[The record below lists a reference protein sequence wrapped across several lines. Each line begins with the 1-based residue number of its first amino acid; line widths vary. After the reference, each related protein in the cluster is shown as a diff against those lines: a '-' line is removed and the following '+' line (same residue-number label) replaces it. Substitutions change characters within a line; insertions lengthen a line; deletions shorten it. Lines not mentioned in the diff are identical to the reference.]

1 MAVSLQVKDIERAVL
16 AGVRA
21 ALQGVV
27 QPVPSPS
34 LTNMFVEL
42 SDDSDFESPVLQR
55 RREYIFYILLC
66 GISSLIDAEEDD
78 AIEEAIRRSLS
89 EEPVQSF
96 QDSRFAKT
104 LSKEEIQGIIKAHSE
119 RVVTTA
125 YRSIYISRRN
135 VWQTAL
141 RQFSRQ
147 RFAESTD
154 VLYVTFAS
162 DEDTSE
168 DAEDLGGPRRE
179 FFRLLVKAIYKESGA
194 FEESPKG
201 FIPRMNISHIQ
212 KGVYRTIGQMMSTI
226 IVQGGEPSALL
237 SPLVVD
243 YFLTGNS
250 FQVNVT
256 PDDIADMALREALK
270 KVDEAATTDELKQ
283 ALEGCDSWRYEI
295 EGLPNPVSM
304 NNKDAFVQNAI
315 HFHVLVQR
323 QSCYDQLVEGLK
335 YCENEWVVVTYQ
347 SESPMKEK
355 EVGERL
361 HTRNLTEAEKA
372 FILTL
377 NPGHILAF
385 ATGSTKVPAIGFFPS
400 PKLTFVHDD
409 TKHLPIAHTCSNELQ
424 IFVNRNNLADDDEFD
439 YHFLVALMNG
449 AIFSA
454 V

>member
-1 MAVSLQVKDIERAVL
+1 MYRLQPSRTTVRSNRVLKPVHHLTMEWIYTHSNGQMKLLLTLQISFLLMLRKMMLLRRPSDAVFLKSLC
-16 AGVRA
+16 
-21 ALQGVV
+21 
-27 QPVPSPS
+27 SPS
-34 LTNMFVEL
+34 
-42 SDDSDFESPVLQR
+42 R
-55 RREYIFYILLC
+55 
-66 GISSLIDAEEDD
+66 
-78 AIEEAIRRSLS
+78 
-89 EEPVQSF
+89 
-96 QDSRFAKT
+96 
-104 LSKEEIQGIIKAHSE
+104 IQ
-119 RVVTTA
+119 
-125 YRSIYISRRN
+125 
-135 VWQTAL
+135 
-141 RQFSRQ
+141 
-147 RFAESTD
+147 
-154 VLYVTFAS
+154 
-162 DEDTSE
+162 
-168 DAEDLGGPRRE
+168 
-179 FFRLLVKAIYKESGA
+179 
-194 FEESPKG
+194 ESPKG

-212 KGVYRTIGQMMSTI
+212 KGVYRTIGQMMSSI

-256 PDDIADMALREALK
+256 PDDIADMALREDLK
-270 KVDEAATTDELKQ
+270 KVDEAATTDELEQ

-315 HFHVLVQR
+315 RFHVLIQR

-335 YCENEWVVVTYQ
+335 YCEVLPLLKENPCLRVLLDMPEEPNDVTADVATLLKPNYSVLGSNRRPKEELMVVKIREFLHCVQ
-347 SESPMKEK
+347 EK

-424 IFVNRNNLADDDEFD
+424 IFVNRKNLADDDEFD